1 MSRYLVDRI
10 AALPNVEVVTQARG
24 HRARGPRRHARGDPL
39 AQQVRCEE
47 TQRPIRHLFLFI
59 GAEPNTDWLADSACA
74 ARRQGLRADRRGA
87 GNGRAAAG
95 DEPPR
100 RLRDRRR
107 ALGLGQA
114 RRRRGRRGR
123 AGRRR
128 AARLSR
134 GALILLPHGPARG
147 DWVSSPQRRHKIS
160 RRTPW
165 TGASWWRSARLVRS
179 LSALHPR
186 CAQTPTWPQR
196 SVRFL
201 VPLGPGSGVDITAR
215 LIADKLSA
223 KWGKPVVVENKPGGD
238 AIVAITAFT
247 GANDDHTLLMAP
259 TSTFTAHPFL
269 HEKLPYDVKE
279 LVPIVRVSNTV
290 IAIGVPASLGI
301 NSMDELLK
309 RAKAEPGKL
318 NMASATGAN
327 DFVTVGFLKQ
337 ANVDIARV
345 PYRDTVQAINDLAE
359 GRIQLYVAAYAIMR
373 PQVQAG
379 KVKVL
384 ALMNN
389 ERAPMLPDVPTAREA
404 GTPGLSMDGLV
415 GLFGAKEMPKEVRD
429 QIAADVIAAA
439 RDPELS
445 TRIGATGQIVRPGG
459 ADEFAKEIEL
469 QAKIV
474 SNSAAAAGI
483 KRMLQN

>member
-1 MSRYLVDRI
+1 M
-10 AALPNVEVVTQARG
+10 
-24 HRARGPRRHARGDPL
+24 
-39 AQQVRCEE
+39 
-47 TQRPIRHLFLFI
+47 
-59 GAEPNTDWLADSACA
+59 
-74 ARRQGLRADRRGA
+74 
-87 GNGRAAAG
+87 
-95 DEPPR
+95 
-100 RLRDRRR
+100 
-107 ALGLGQA
+107 
-114 RRRRGRRGR
+114 
-123 AGRRR
+123 
-128 AARLSR
+128 
-134 GALILLPHGPARG
+134 
-147 DWVSSPQRRHKIS
+147 
-160 RRTPW
+160 
-165 TGASWWRSARLVRS
+165 
-179 LSALHPR
+179 
-186 CAQTPTWPQR
+186 
-196 SVRFL
+196 
-201 VPLGPGSGVDITAR
+201 
-215 LIADKLSA
+215 
-223 KWGKPVVVENKPGGD
+223 VENKPGGD

-379 KVKVL
+379 KVKML

-389 ERAPMLPDVPTAREA
+389 ERAPMLPDVPTARQA

-415 GLFGAKEMPKEVRD
+415 GLFGSKEHAEGSARPDCRRCDCCGAATRSCPPGSARPVRSCGR
-429 QIAADVIAAA
+429 AA
-439 RDPELS
+439 RTSSPRRS
-445 TRIGATGQIVRPGG
+445 SCRPRSYPMPRPRPASSGCCRTD
-459 ADEFAKEIEL
+459 ACVESVAILRDASLRDAPQDEGL
-469 QAKIV
+469 
-474 SNSAAAAGI
+474 GI
-483 KRMLQN
+483 FCCAPRPNLILWSEAEG